1 MQELRIV
8 LIVVGVLAIA
18 GLLIHGLWTNKREQS
33 GRFSDKP
40 LSKLDDEPLSES
52 SVAQDNSA
60 KQTVAP
66 EDDFEVVKVTSKSDK
81 KEPSFSGFDD
91 DIGDPLLETAQGDK
105 FSKAHQP
112 TEVVKPTVSV
122 KPDELPTITIS
133 SDAYSKHDDEPSSAF
148 ITKEPSATE
157 PTVDQPELTKPVAS
171 EVKAEQAPI
180 RFDNN
185 SAFAEK
191 DSPAPT
197 TEEVV
202 AQPVTPEAPAKV
214 EEPEMEVLVLH
225 VEARGKEEFIG
236 SDLFVS
242 MEQNGLHFGPM
253 DIYHRHVEISGT
265 GKVLFSVANML
276 KPGTLSHD
284 DPATFTTKGLS
295 FFMTLPCYGDP
306 EQNFKIMLHTAQMI
320 ADNLS
325 GNVLDD
331 KRTLM
336 TRDRIDAYKRQIQDF
351 VHRQEPKETSNIF

>member
-40 LSKLDDEPLSES
+40 LSKLDDEPLSGS
-52 SVAQDNSA
+52 SAPQANSVKPAPVA
-60 KQTVAP
+60 
-66 EDDFEVVKVTSKSDK
+66 EDDFEVVKVTSKNDK

-91 DIGDPLLETAQGDK
+91 DIGDPLLETAQDDK
-105 FSKAHQP
+105 FSKAHQAAE
-112 TEVVKPTVSV
+112 TVKPTVTV
-122 KPDELPTITIS
+122 KPEELPTITIS

-148 ITKEPSATE
+148 ITKEPASEAPITTPFSATDE
-157 PTVDQPELTKPVAS
+157 ANAGFNS
-171 EVKAEQAPI
+171 
-180 RFDNN
+180 N
-185 SAFAEK
+185 SAF
-191 DSPAPT
+191 T
-197 TEEVV
+197 VTEPEVEPEVEVV
-202 AQPVTPEAPAKV
+202 PEAPAKV

-225 VEARGKEEFIG
+225 VEARGNEEFVG
-236 SDLFVS
+236 SDLFIS
-242 MEQNGLHFGPM
+242 MEQHGLHYGPM
-253 DIYHRHVEISGT
+253 DIYHRHVDSAGT

-284 DPATFTTKGLS
+284 DPAEFVTKGIS

-336 TRDRIDAYKRQIQDF
+336 TRDRIDAYKRQIQEF
-351 VHRQEPKETSNIF
+351 VHRQEPKETSNII